1 MKELSRNEYISEI
14 QYCYENS
21 RWEFSFY
28 AVLYS
33 FFCQFRSENI
43 KIVHCADWKSR
54 GINTSRYMIEN
65 LKQCSIKFI
74 GKDGKEC
81 IGGIPDFQFVPSEYT
96 YENPCKAKVF
106 VEFKSPSFS
115 DEGIYKVLKYVKTLE
130 IEHEFENCDKI
141 IFTDGIS
148 WYFLEKQKNVQ
159 EVPLNLYSDDD
170 NWERLKTKIAKFISG
185 EVE

>member
-1 MKELSRNEYISEI
+1 
-14 QYCYENS
+14 
-21 RWEFSFY
+21 
-28 AVLYS
+28 
-33 FFCQFRSENI
+33 
-43 KIVHCADWKSR
+43 
-54 GINTSRYMIEN
+54 MIEN